1 MADKTTGGLDAV
13 REAPIGSLPGIADLY
28 DDTLLPVEQQGEARH
43 MTGRQWKKYA
53 QAGVQVYVESAKDA
67 ADQAEQQ
74 VALAAGQVALA
85 KEQVSLAAGQANA
98 AAKSA
103 SNAAASAETAR
114 QYSGKPPVIIDGRWW
129 TWNAAA
135 QQYEDTGEAARGNL
149 MYATFFL
156 DAAAGDLYMFTD
168 NEYTGPQFRLNG
180 PDLEVVLSYGS

>member
-1 MADKTTGGLDAV
+1 MADKTTGALAAV
-13 REAPIGSLPGIADLY
+13 AEAPIGSLPGIADLY

-53 QAGVQVYVESAKDA
+53 QEGVQVYVEGAKQSAEA
-67 ADQAEQQ
+67 A
-74 VALAAGQVALA
+74 
-85 KEQVSLAAGQANA
+85 ANSADA

-103 SNAAASAETAR
+103 QAAAGSASDAAGSALTAQ

-129 TWNAAA
+129 TWNAAT

-180 PDLEVVLSYGS
+180 ADLEVVLHYGN